1 MYDVCSIVIIIILQ
15 VGCVIKYDCL
25 VIVITVQVEYVIKCD
40 MSSLQRLLYRHMQ
53 SKGVL
58 LTDGSEKGKNVSCQ

>member
-1 MYDVCSIVIIIILQ
+1 
-15 VGCVIKYDCL
+15 
-25 VIVITVQVEYVIKCD
+25 VIKCD

-58 LTDGSEKGKNVSCQ
+58 LTDGSEKGKNVSWLLNNDLFQRSLAVAEIQFAVNAQEFLSLLLNPDH

>member
-1 MYDVCSIVIIIILQ
+1 
-15 VGCVIKYDCL
+15 
-25 VIVITVQVEYVIKCD
+25 VEYVIKCD

-58 LTDGSEKGKNVSCQ
+58 LTDGSEKGKNVSSYLWFPAYLTID

>member
-1 MYDVCSIVIIIILQ
+1 MDTEREYFAVMNV
-15 VGCVIKYDCL
+15 
-25 VIVITVQVEYVIKCD
+25 VQVEYVIKCD

-58 LTDGSEKGKNVSCQ
+58 LTDGSEKGKNVSWQQLNCSHTVTSVIV